1 MLLRHSLGLEAE
13 ARAVE
18 GAVSKVLD
26 AGVLTADLAPRGSAV
41 GTRAAGQAVLD
52 ALA

>member
-1 MLLRHSLGLEAE
+1 V
-13 ARAVE
+13 ARAIE
-18 GAVSKVLD
+18 R
-26 AGVLTADLAPRGSAV
+26 GVLTADLAPRGSSV